1 LIGIPNA
8 VLWAALTLV
17 LRFVPYVGLWISA
30 FFPLAL
36 SFASSTSWTQPILTL
51 LLYGILEVFTNNVI
65 EPVVLGGSTGMSPL
79 AVIIAAAET
88 IGDSTVISWLSGY
101 NASHERV

>member
-1 LIGIPNA
+1 MLAPLSSQICF
-8 VLWAALTLV
+8 LDFEQRLTKKV
-17 LRFVPYVGLWISA
+17 R
-30 FFPLAL
+30 
-36 SFASSTSWTQPILTL
+36 SFHTVWNVCPILTL

-79 AVIIAAAET
+79 AVIIAAAEA